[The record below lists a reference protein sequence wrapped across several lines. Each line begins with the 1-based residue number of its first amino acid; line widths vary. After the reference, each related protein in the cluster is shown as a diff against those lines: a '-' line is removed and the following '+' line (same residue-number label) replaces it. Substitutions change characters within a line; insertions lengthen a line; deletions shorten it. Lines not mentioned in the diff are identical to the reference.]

1 MNRRPSSRPARPRR
15 GPGRTPVWTPPWRA
29 GIPIPPKEDPAAEGA
44 GVPKPIGDVLEGLLG
59 SDRRL
64 RTGLATGD
72 LGRRWSDVVG
82 APLAAETAPGG
93 IDEAGVL
100 TVRVSSA
107 AWATQI
113 RFLAAAVVANANEVL
128 GGEIVTGV
136 KVVVGPPASAV

>member
-1 MNRRPSSRPARPRR
+1 MP
-15 GPGRTPVWTPPWRA
+15 T
-29 GIPIPPKEDPAAEGA
+29 PPKEDPAAEGA
-44 GVPKPIGDVLEGLLG
+44 GSPKPISDVLEGLLG
-59 SDRRL
+59 SQDRFRA
-64 RTGLATGD
+64 GLATGD

-113 RFLAAAVVANANEVL
+113 RFLAQPVVANANEVL
-128 GGEIVTGV
+128 GRDVVSGIR
-136 KVVVGPPASAV
+136 VVVMPPAPLA